1 MRHEP
6 GAETAVP
13 SRRGAGRLLTAL
25 LAAVLVVSAV
35 PVFAEE
41 RKHSWEAG
49 AYLGYTKFGNET
61 QVESDFDYGFRVGWN
76 MAPPYELEF
85 QYYKSASSTL
95 QGDGSTLVAN
105 DAIFTSE
112 PDRKFTAN
120 AYTFRFIINP
130 RNERRRFKPYMAL
143 GAGVLEWKSSPTLTS
158 DEKGDTNAVL
168 FSLGGGIR
176 YRISPHTQIRA
187 ELEDLYAVNQIYSN
201 FHLNGG
207 LTWIFGGGRP
217 ADSDGD
223 GILDLK
229 DKCPDTPKGALVD
242 KHDGCPWDLD
252 GDGVMEGL
260 DQCPNTPKGWPVDD
274 KGCPLD
280 SDGDAVLD
288 GLDKCPDTVKGAIV
302 DAQGCPTDSDKD
314 GIFDGLDK
322 CPGTP
327 VGAIVD
333 PADSPT
339 AGCPHDTDNDGV
351 FDGVDQ
357 CALTPPGAA
366 VDEKGCPKDSDGDRV
381 LDGLDQCPDTPK
393 GQKIDKEGCPRV
405 RLDKNEAQILQNV
418 RFHGIELYP
427 GSDAWLGLLID
438 AAKYWPEVV
447 FEVGIYTDNEGGV
460 ATNRAAAQRRSE
472 VLKAWLIQQGI
483 PASHFVMKA
492 YGPVNFVADNSTEEG
507 RDKNRR
513 VEVKRLSGDIRRH
526 PKPEPEAPPAPAET
540 APAPAP
546 QPPATPPSA
555 PATPPSAPAP
565 DQKAPEKP
573 AEPAP
578 APAPSP
584 APAPEP
590 SPTPAPEPS
599 PTPPPA
605 PPDQKPPDQKPPEQA
620 PPAPAPPD
628 QKPPSGS
635 SGRGGR

>member
-1 MRHEP
+1 MGLES
-6 GAETAVP
+6 AADTALP
-13 SRRGAGRLLTAL
+13 SRRGAGRFLIAL
-25 LAAVLVVSAV
+25 VAAVLAV
-35 PVFAEE
+35 AAGTASAEE
-41 RKHSWEAG
+41 RKHSWEVG
-49 AYLGYTKFGNET
+49 AYLGYTEFGHET
-61 QVESDFDYGFRVGWN
+61 QVESTFDYGFRLGWN
-76 MAPPYELEF
+76 LAPPYEIEF
-85 QYYKSASSTL
+85 QYYKS
-95 QGDGSTLVAN
+95 DGSTLQDTGSTLIAN
-105 DAIFTSE
+105 DSVFLSNTS
-112 PDRKFTAN
+112 RKFTPD

-143 GAGVLEWKSSPTLTS
+143 GAGWLAWKTSPALTS
-158 DEKGDTNAVL
+158 DEQGDTDAVL

-187 ELEDLYAVNQIYSN
+187 EFEDLYAVNQVYSN
-201 FHLNGG
+201 FHVNGG
-207 LTWIFGGGRP
+207 LTWIFGGGKP
-217 ADSDGD
+217 ADTDGD

-288 GLDKCPDTVKGAIV
+288 GLDKCPDTAKGAIV
-302 DAQGCPTDSDKD
+302 DATGCPTDSDKD
-314 GIFDGLDK
+314 GIFDGVDK

-405 RLDKNEAQILQNV
+405 RLDKNESQILQNV

-427 GSDAWLGLLID
+427 GSDAWLGLLVD
-438 AAKYWPEVV
+438 AAKYWPDVI

-472 VLKAWLIQQGI
+472 VLKAWLVQQGI

-513 VEVKRLSGDIRRH
+513 VEVKRLSGDVRRH
-526 PKPEPEAPPAPAET
+526 PKPEPEAPVET

-546 QPPATPPSA
+546 AEPPATPPAAA
-555 PATPPSAPAP
+555 PEPKPP
-565 DQKAPEKP
+565 QEKP

-578 APAPSP
+578 APGP
-584 APAPEP
+584 APAPSPEP
-590 SPTPAPEPS
+590 GPAPEPA
-599 PTPPPA
+599 PGPAPA
-605 PPDQKPPDQKPPEQA
+605 PPDQKPPDQKPPDQKPPDQTPPEPT

-628 QKPPSGS
+628 QKPPS
-635 SGRGGR
+635 SGGGR